1 MTRPGGHTAENGF
14 LTEYKIWNVIGASSA
29 GTLIEWYDFYI
40 FGSLAPIISGLFFPK
55 DNPTAGLLSTL
66 AIFATGFAVRPFG
79 AVVFGRIG
87 DVVGRKY
94 AFLVTLLLMGGATT
108 AIGLLPTYDSIGL
121 FAPAALVVL
130 RLTQGLALGGEY
142 GGAATYIAEH
152 CPDERRGFYT
162 SFIQTTATLGLFVS
176 LGVILSVRST
186 LGEEAFRSWGWRI
199 PFLLSVVLVVFSYV
213 IRIRLRE
220 SPLFSR
226 MKAAGRTSVRPLR
239 DAFASREN
247 WIVMAKALFGAT
259 AGQGVVWYTGQF
271 YALYYLQTVLKVHF
285 VNANFIVAVALLLGT
300 PFFVLFGALSDRIGR
315 KRIIMTGCLAAAL
328 GYYPIYMAMD
338 RFAADPNDPNMIMLS
353 LLVFVQVLFVTM
365 VYGPIAAY
373 LVELFPTRIRYT
385 SMSLPYHVGNGVF
398 GGLVPLIG
406 TWLVV
411 ETGDHYAGLIY
422 PVSVALLTFIVGVT
436 LTRDTKGVRLWDEL
450 NDRRGPG

>member
-1 MTRPGGHTAENGF
+1 MTDTSF
-14 LTEYKIWNVIGASSA
+14 LKQYKIWNVIGASSA
-29 GTLIEWYDFYI
+29 GTMIEWYDFYI
-40 FGSLAPIISGLFFPK
+40 FGSLAPIMSGLFFPK

-79 AVVFGRIG
+79 AVFFGRIG
-87 DVVGRKY
+87 DIVGRKY

-108 AIGLLPTYDSIGL
+108 CIGLLPTYESIGL
-121 FAPAALVVL
+121 LAPAALVIL

-186 LGEEAFRSWGWRI
+186 LGDDAFKEWGWRI
-199 PFLLSVVLVVFSYV
+199 PFLLSIVLVVFSYI
-213 IRIRLRE
+213 IRMRLQE

-226 MKAAGRTSVRPLR
+226 MKAAGKTSTNPLK
-239 DAFASREN
+239 DAFGNKKN
-247 WIVMAKALFGAT
+247 WGIMAKALFGAT

-271 YALYYLQTVLKVHF
+271 YALYYLQTVLKIHF
-285 VNANFIVAVALLLGT
+285 MTANFIVAVALLLGT
-300 PFFVLFGALSDRIGR
+300 PFFILFGGLSDRVGR
-315 KRIIMTGCLAAAL
+315 KKIIMLGCLIAAIS
-328 GYYPIYMAMD
+328 YYPIYMAMD
-338 RFAADPNDPNMIMLS
+338 YFAADPNNPNAIMLS
-353 LLVFVQVLFVTM
+353 LLVFIQVIFVTM

-373 LVELFPTRIRYT
+373 LVELFPTKIRYT
-385 SMSLPYHVGNGVF
+385 SMSLPYHIGNGVF

-406 TWLVV
+406 TSLVV
-411 ETGDHYAGLIY
+411 MTGNHFAGLLY
-422 PVSVALLTFIVGVT
+422 PIGVALITFFVGT
-436 LTRDTKGVRLWDEL
+436 FFTKETRDVKLWDEL
-450 NDRRGPG
+450 K